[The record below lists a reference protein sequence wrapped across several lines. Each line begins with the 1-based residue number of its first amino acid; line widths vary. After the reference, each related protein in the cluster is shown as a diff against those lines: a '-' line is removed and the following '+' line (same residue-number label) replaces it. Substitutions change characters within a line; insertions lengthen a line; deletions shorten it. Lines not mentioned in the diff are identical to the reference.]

1 MMLKVTELQNQ
12 LDQIDREWAVLRD
25 NVMASR
31 RRGSR
36 SRPSVAKGRFLIL
49 YGIVA
54 GGALIV
60 LGASLGRRWIFSLL
74 GIFLIGVCVI
84 GGLTAINK
92 AGQLDI
98 ARRSYESRRRQL
110 VEAIEVEK
118 HRQ

>member
-1 MMLKVTELQNQ
+1 MLKVTQLQNQ

-36 SRPSVAKGRFLIL
+36 SRPSVAKGRFLII

-54 GGALIV
+54 GGALTV
-60 LGASLGRRWIFSLL
+60 LGVSLGKPWIFSLL
-74 GIFLIGVCVI
+74 GLFIAGVCVI
-84 GGLTAINK
+84 GGLTAIK
-92 AGQLDI
+92 MTRQLDI

-110 VEAIEVEK
+110 VEAIEVEE